1 MVNYS
6 NGKIY
11 KIVDNTNNSIYIG
24 STCEPTLARRLAGH
38 VGSYKR
44 YLKTNKSK
52 VTSYQILENGNF
64 DIVLLELYPC
74 ENKDALCARERYYI
88 ESLECI
94 NKNIAGRTRQE
105 WKTDHNDHI
114 LQYAKDHYE
123 LNKERISLYYK
134 EYYQK
139 KKLEKVNIDTLEI

>member
-1 MVNYS
+1 M
-6 NGKIY
+6 
-11 KIVDNTNNSIYIG
+11 
-24 STCEPTLARRLAGH
+24 
-38 VGSYKR
+38 
-44 YLKTNKSK
+44 KTNKSK

-139 KKLEKVNIDTLEI
+139 MKLEKVNIDTLEI